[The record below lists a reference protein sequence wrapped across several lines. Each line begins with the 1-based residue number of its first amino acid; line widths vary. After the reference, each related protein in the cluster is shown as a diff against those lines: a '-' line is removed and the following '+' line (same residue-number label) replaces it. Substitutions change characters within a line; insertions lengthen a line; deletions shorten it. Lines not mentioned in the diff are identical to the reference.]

1 METFKLFSNE
11 HFVLIFSNIIFSIFL
26 LFIANFFDKRYFA
39 KITAIVIFILKLAE
53 LSYRH
58 LYNNEEIFELL
69 PLHLCNITLIFVII
83 MMLSGSKSL
92 FQLCFYWSVGAI
104 FAVAT
109 PDVKYSF
116 PNFMTVS
123 FFITHFYILFAVA
136 YFYLYFS
143 FRPAIWGYFTAFFT
157 INIICLGVYFLN
169 VHLGTN
175 YLYVNRVPS
184 FSSPLNYFG
193 EWPYYIIVVELIY
206 IILTYLLYLPFKSR
220 AVKFGKTKFY

>member
-11 HFVLIFSNIIFSIFL
+11 HFVLIFSNIIFFIFL

-58 LYNNEEIFELL
+58 LNNNEEIFELL

-83 MMLSGSKSL
+83 MMLTGSKSL

-109 PDVKYSF
+109 PDVKYFF

-169 VHLGTN
+169 VHLETN

-206 IILTYLLYLPFKSR
+206 IILTYLLYLPFRSR

>member
-1 METFKLFSNE
+1 
-11 HFVLIFSNIIFSIFL
+11 
-26 LFIANFFDKRYFA
+26 
-39 KITAIVIFILKLAE
+39 
-53 LSYRH
+53 
-58 LYNNEEIFELL
+58 
-69 PLHLCNITLIFVII
+69 

-206 IILTYLLYLPFKSR
+206 IILTYLLYLPFRSR

>member
-11 HFVLIFSNIIFSIFL
+11 HFVLIFSNIIFFIFL
-26 LFIANFFDKRYFA
+26 LFIANFFDKRHFA

-206 IILTYLLYLPFKSR
+206 IILTYLLYLSFRSR
-220 AVKFGKTKFY
+220 AVKFGNTKFY

>member
-11 HFVLIFSNIIFSIFL
+11 HFVLIFSNIIFFIFL
-26 LFIANFFDKRYFA
+26 LFIANFFDKRHFA
-39 KITAIVIFILKLAE
+39 KITAIVIFILKLVE

-206 IILTYLLYLPFKSR
+206 IILTYLLYLPFRSR

>member
-11 HFVLIFSNIIFSIFL
+11 HFILIFSNVVFFLFL

-39 KITAIVIFILKLAE
+39 KITAIIIFILKLAE

-206 IILTYLLYLPFKSR
+206 IILTYLLYLPFRSR

>member
-11 HFVLIFSNIIFSIFL
+11 HFVLIFSNIIFFIFL
-26 LFIANFFDKRYFA
+26 LFIANFFDKRHFA
-39 KITAIVIFILKLAE
+39 KITALVIFILKLAE

-69 PLHLCNITLIFVII
+69 PLHLCNITLIFIII
-83 MMLSGSKSL
+83 MMLSGSKTL

-136 YFYLYFS
+136 YFYIYFN

-157 INIICLGVYFLN
+157 INFICLGVYFLN

>member
-11 HFVLIFSNIIFSIFL
+11 HFVLIFSNIIFFIFL
-26 LFIANFFDKRYFA
+26 LFIANFFDKRHFA

-220 AVKFGKTKFY
+220 TVKFGKTKFY

>member
-11 HFVLIFSNIIFSIFL
+11 HFILIFSNVVFFLFL

-39 KITAIVIFILKLAE
+39 KITAIIIFILKLAE

-193 EWPYYIIVVELIY
+193 E
-206 IILTYLLYLPFKSR
+206 
-220 AVKFGKTKFY
+220 

>member
-11 HFVLIFSNIIFSIFL
+11 HFALIFSNIIFFIFL

-169 VHLGTN
+169 VHLETN

-206 IILTYLLYLPFKSR
+206 IILTYLLYLPFRSR

>member
-11 HFVLIFSNIIFSIFL
+11 HFVLIFSNIIFFIFL

-169 VHLGTN
+169 VHLETN

-206 IILTYLLYLPFKSR
+206 IILTYLLYFPFRSR

>member
-11 HFVLIFSNIIFSIFL
+11 HFVLIFSNIIFFIFL
-26 LFIANFFDKRYFA
+26 LFIANFFDKRHFA
-39 KITAIVIFILKLAE
+39 KITAIVIFILKLVE

>member
-11 HFVLIFSNIIFSIFL
+11 HFVLIFSNIIFFIFL
-26 LFIANFFDKRYFA
+26 LFIANFFDKRHFA

-123 FFITHFYILFAVA
+123 FFITHFYILFAVV

-184 FSSPLNYFG
+184 FS
-193 EWPYYIIVVELIY
+193 
-206 IILTYLLYLPFKSR
+206 
-220 AVKFGKTKFY
+220 